1 MNIGIVKGLKVGIGH
16 GGLFGACFMAYALGF
31 WYGAVLVARDIEDG
45 CREGGDDDCLS
56 GGTIL
61 TVFFCVIM
69 GSIAIGQ
76 IAPPF
81 GALTSARVAT
91 AQILKLTRRVPEIDG
106 LSTEGFIPGSSAT
119 GNIEFSNIDFSYP
132 SRPDMKICTNY
143 NLSIKPGETIALC
156 GSSGSGKSTVAN
168 LLLRFYDP
176 TGGVVTLDG
185 KNIKDLNVRWL
196 RSQIGFVGQEPV
208 LFAGTIADNILGGMD
223 MDLERLRRRN
233 SAASHPESNSTDEL
247 YTPEELR
254 ERVIAAS
261 KQANAHEFISSF
273 PDGYD
278 TDVGSSGLSMS
289 GGQKQRIAIA
299 RALIKQPAIL
309 ILDEATSA
317 LDSASERVV
326 QEAIDALQSSKAR
339 TCITI
344 AHRLSTIRN
353 ADKIAVVDAGHV
365 VELGSHDELME
376 NPDSK
381 YRKLVTMQMATDEN
395 SAVDGDGDEDDL
407 ALIADKTVA
416 ADLSG
421 AEADGVIRK
430 RAPSLVSSVS
440 DSESIVGA
448 DEAETAEILKKATSK
463 RMWALVM
470 NYPGW
475 TFLAVTAA
483 MCFGAVFP
491 VWGLFLAKAQ
501 TNFFLDDP
509 HDIRVRSAETSIYF
523 IILGGVSLLSA
534 MLMYWGV
541 AQVGERVAAELRSS
555 LFESLLR
562 REV

>member
-247 YTPEELR
+247 YT
-254 ERVIAAS
+254 
-261 KQANAHEFISSF
+261 
-273 PDGYD
+273 
-278 TDVGSSGLSMS
+278 LS
-289 GGQKQRIAIA
+289 
-299 RALIKQPAIL
+299 LIHI
-309 ILDEATSA
+309 
-317 LDSASERVV
+317 
-326 QEAIDALQSSKAR
+326 
-339 TCITI
+339 
-344 AHRLSTIRN
+344 
-353 ADKIAVVDAGHV
+353 
-365 VELGSHDELME
+365 
-376 NPDSK
+376 
-381 YRKLVTMQMATDEN
+381 
-395 SAVDGDGDEDDL
+395 
-407 ALIADKTVA
+407 
-416 ADLSG
+416 
-421 AEADGVIRK
+421 
-430 RAPSLVSSVS
+430 
-440 DSESIVGA
+440 
-448 DEAETAEILKKATSK
+448 
-463 RMWALVM
+463 
-470 NYPGW
+470 
-475 TFLAVTAA
+475 
-483 MCFGAVFP
+483 
-491 VWGLFLAKAQ
+491 
-501 TNFFLDDP
+501 
-509 HDIRVRSAETSIYF
+509 
-523 IILGGVSLLSA
+523 
-534 MLMYWGV
+534 
-541 AQVGERVAAELRSS
+541 
-555 LFESLLR
+555 
-562 REV
+562 